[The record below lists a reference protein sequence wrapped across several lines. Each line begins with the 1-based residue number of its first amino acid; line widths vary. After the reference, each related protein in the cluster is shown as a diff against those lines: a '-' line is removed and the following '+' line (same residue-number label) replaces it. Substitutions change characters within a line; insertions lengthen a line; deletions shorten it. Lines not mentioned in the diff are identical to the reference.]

1 MSKKNVQ
8 EQIEKAREQGVSFP
22 PHMGY
27 VLKAL
32 GESLINDFQAEHGV
46 FMDKESRKARG
57 NEPLSAVGEGDI
69 KIECLG
75 GTLTIGRE
83 RDDRPMW
90 SVPVGQSDK
99 VTTATIPWQKITG
112 YLYQTIIS
120 CVGVDYAQDLIMP
133 LINEWID
140 MGMETTDDGK
150 VKINQDKLPEVT
162 NPIEVA
168 IFNESLKR
176 QFTSKSR
183 GTSSLNLSLEL
194 GVADVPVTP
203 PSHEDMVEAE
213 LHTRRMQ
220 AAQNIIG
227 VSNSPPTEMSATVV
241 ESIPNPPTQGFT
253 EPSDMGIPEVAS
265 SGSQATSTLLDDRAN
280 LSRMIT
286 KTLGDDKRTIGFLKK
301 HMPMDEKVWRARL
314 DAMIETGEV
323 LKEGERRSCRYFL
336 PEGVIA

>member
-32 GESLINDFQAEHGV
+32 GESLINDFQGEHGV

-194 GVADVPVTP
+194 GVADVSVTP
-203 PSHEDMVEAE
+203 PSREDMVKAE
-213 LHTRRMQ
+213 LHTRRMR
-220 AAQNIIG
+220 AAHNIIG
-227 VSNSPPTEMSATVV
+227 VSNSPPTQMSATDV

-286 KTLGDDKRTIGFLKK
+286 KTLGNDKRTIGFLKK
-301 HMPMDEKVWRARL
+301 HMPMDEKAWRARL
-314 DAMIETGEV
+314 EAMIETGEV

>member
-1 MSKKNVQ
+1 
-8 EQIEKAREQGVSFP
+8 VSFP

-27 VLKAL
+27 VLKSV
-32 GESLINDFQAEHGV
+32 GELLIDDFQAENGV

-75 GTLTIGRE
+75 GTLTICRE

-140 MGMETTDDGK
+140 MGMETTDEGR

-194 GVADVPVTP
+194 GVADISVTP
-203 PSHEDMVEAE
+203 PSREDMVEAG

-227 VSNSPPTEMSATVV
+227 VSNSPPTQMSATVV
-241 ESIPNPPTQGFT
+241 ESIPKPPTQGFT

-301 HMPMDEKVWRARL
+301 HMPMDEKAWRARL

-336 PEGVIA
+336 PEGVVA